1 MGPYQPCWH
10 IPEERNDSSPAP
22 EHDMTFAQL
31 APRANKKGGE
41 KLGSG
46 QCLEI
51 RRLGGAS
58 WLLLQL
64 GKMDALAT
72 LDLYFPVA
80 TITWVWEA
88 GSGPPLRQA
97 ALFFICIIHWNPM
110 LWFLCCGLIE
120 YKATYMKK
128 NKIFEVLWNVWS
140 AITNQVIF
148 YYKGIY

>member
-88 GSGPPLRQA
+88 GSGPLLRQA
-97 ALFFICIIHWNPM
+97 AALLHLYYPLEPYVVIS
-110 LWFLCCGLIE
+110 GLIE
-120 YKATYMKK
+120 YKSTYMKK

-148 YYKGIY
+148 YCKGIC